1 MKTIGKYIILALASV
16 FMVSASA
23 MATEPVKTTGV
34 TTTKKVTGPVNN
46 QYTLTLESFV
56 EALVEQTTENTP
68 VDVVLVLDVSG
79 SMTGTV
85 DGKTKMSLLKTAV
98 KDFIQVIYDNAKYE
112 DWDKTNPSQ
121 GREHDLQN
129 QISIVKFASID
140 GRGYNY
146 SYYNNDANAYE
157 DKDGGNHTK
166 SVPANISS
174 TGIVNYTEVVRG
186 LTLVT
191 EGKSDLESA
200 VDGLNAGGATAA
212 DFGLNLAKNIIE
224 NDPNSGHNKVVVL
237 FTDGEPNHYN
247 EFDYVVAKDA
257 VNTAYTIKKN
267 DGATIYTV
275 GVFGNMTSQDRN
287 RVDQY
292 MHHVSSNYPDG
303 QAEVYNVWGTTY
315 INYSGTRPT
324 GSDFYKSSTG
334 SNLSE
339 IFKSIAHGAAGAAVS
354 LGTDVKVIDEVTSS
368 FALPEGANES
378 NIKVYLVDC
387 TSENTDGSLNFDE
400 PSSSNQV
407 WPTNETYKPTLSARD
422 ANGITH
428 LEVKGFDFSEN
439 YCGRYYD
446 PNDDTKYTIGGKKLV
461 IEIPIEIDQN
471 AVGGLGVYTNT
482 DQSGLYKPLKD
493 ENGDYIKDEDGN
505 IQYEL
510 ISSFAPKPALD
521 VPVNIQIKKAGLDEG
536 ESAVFNISRCAIM
549 TETDESGNTRPKR
562 DADGNYILSD
572 EGYQPYT
579 TMTVTGNGKT
589 AVDELPVAKIAGL
602 NPGYVYKIVES
613 GWAWAYSN
621 QESDIS
627 TGGASQTT
635 QDIDVNPFIFD
646 NKKIDIDIKKAEA
659 VGHNVFE
666 NPKHHVTSK
675 VQTSDNR

>member
-16 FMVSASA
+16 LMVSASA

-79 SMTGTV
+79 SMNGTI
-85 DGKTKMSLLKTAV
+85 GGRTKMSLLKTAV
-98 KDFIQVIYDNAKYE
+98 KDFIQVIYDNAIYE
-112 DWDKTNPSQ
+112 DWDKTTHTHERGQ
-121 GREHDLQN
+121 YLQN
-129 QISIVKFASID
+129 NISIVKFASAGGVIGYYDNNEDAYQDED
-140 GRGYNY
+140 GGDHTRRYG
-146 SYYNNDANAYE
+146 DANL
-157 DKDGGNHTK
+157 
-166 SVPANISS
+166 
-174 TGIVNYTEVVRG
+174 NYTEVVRR
-186 LTLVT
+186 LSLVT
-191 EGKSDLESA
+191 EKKEDLDLA
-200 VDGLNAGGATAA
+200 VDGLNEGGATASHY
-212 DFGLNLAKNIIE
+212 GLKLASNILE
-224 NDPNSGHNKVVVL
+224 HDPNTGHNKVVVM
-237 FTDGEPNHYN
+237 FTDGEPNISANAQFEYT
-247 EFDYVVAKDA
+247 VAAEA
-257 VNTAYTIKKN
+257 VNNAYTIKN
-267 DGATIYTV
+267 TYGATIYTV
-275 GVFGNMTSQDRN
+275 GVFGSMTSQARN
-287 RVDQY
+287 RVDNY
-292 MHHVSSNYPDG
+292 MHHVSSNYPKG
-303 QAEVYNVWGTTY
+303 QAEVTYDWWGNANG

-368 FALPEGANES
+368 FALPEGANEN

-387 TSENTDGSLNFDE
+387 KSENTDGSLNFDE

-407 WPTNETYKPTLSARD
+407 WPNNETYKPTLSARD

-493 ENGDYIKDEDGN
+493 ENGDYIRDEDGN